1 MKCERGSSI
10 RQLGTL
16 AADLSSNETKPWFLS
31 LCPHSSARLCQREW
45 VSRVS
50 NSNRKKSES
59 EKMGGG
65 GGDHGHGH
73 GHGDFR
79 NKVWSMSGGPYC
91 RPKHWKRNTAIAMFG
106 VVLICIPIA
115 MKSAELEVLLSLSLS
130 PICFVSSMRFG
141 KEDLISLFMIICWW
155 FIDSLH
161 VFVNWR
167 LYEAYGVLFCLLVLC
182 VPSQCKPCDKWL
194 GFIWIHF
201 FSNGVYYFLR
211 CYCLLLLILDYVA
224 SSL

>member
-1 MKCERGSSI
+1 
-10 RQLGTL
+10 
-16 AADLSSNETKPWFLS
+16 
-31 LCPHSSARLCQREW
+31 
-45 VSRVS
+45 
-50 NSNRKKSES
+50 
-59 EKMGGG
+59 MGGG

-141 KEDLISLFMIICWW
+141 KEDLISLFMIIC
-155 FIDSLH
+155 SL
-161 VFVNWR
+161 N
-167 LYEAYGVLFCLLVLC
+167 YDGNIKILL
-182 VPSQCKPCDKWL
+182 
-194 GFIWIHF
+194 
-201 FSNGVYYFLR
+201 
-211 CYCLLLLILDYVA
+211 A
-224 SSL
+224 